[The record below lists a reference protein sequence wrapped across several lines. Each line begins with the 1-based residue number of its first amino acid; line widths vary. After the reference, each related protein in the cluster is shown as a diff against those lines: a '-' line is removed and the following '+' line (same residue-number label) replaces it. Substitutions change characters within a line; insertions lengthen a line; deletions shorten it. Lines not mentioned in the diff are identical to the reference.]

1 MPIFL
6 DNSRRRKF
14 YFRGATAFFLFVFLS
29 SILLFCFG
37 LSFAASTRSPVSYAD
52 AAERYH
58 YYYSAANDKKVAI
71 TVDDGPHAPATE
83 QFLSTLKL
91 YNVPATFFYIGEQAL
106 LRPDLVK
113 EAADA
118 GFDIEVHSFSHAQSA
133 HSSYERLA
141 FELHS
146 SGYLV
151 SQITGTNAM
160 YYRPPFLL
168 GIGIDPTVNPYIE
181 PPKDVL
187 WSLEAGYLPVGSDID
202 PKDWLATSTP
212 GVMANLKKALHDT
225 PNGHIIL
232 LHEDVTTAR
241 AMGDIVTYLRDQG
254 YTIVPLK
261 ELLTPPTIVALG
273 TTLKTGDTDKT
284 TGGAVSKLQWFLY
297 KQKYLDPYE
306 LTGIFDTQTKEA
318 LTNFQITNKLVNA
331 SNPDLPVVGV
341 ATPATRALIANI
353 SAAASAS
360 QHSGAVHAPNL
371 LEQGGGA
378 VVSLMRDVYVH
389 FFPLANGWLV
399 VIIFLTLLLVLGRSL
414 GLIALIIW
422 AKIRNTPSPPMLTA
436 GHPGVSILIPAYNE
450 QENIAATVESVIRTS
465 YPRREIIVIDDG
477 SRDNTSAEVEGVIRA
492 YPNDG
497 VRLVRVEN
505 GGKARAL
512 NIGMEYAQYEIIV
525 VLDADAVLDKEAL
538 WHFTKHFSNERVG
551 AVAGKVC
558 TTGSSTLLDLFQ
570 TLEYAVGQNID
581 KRAFSTMGA
590 VGVVPGPAGAWRK
603 SVVMQLGGFSTE
615 TLVEDQDLTL
625 TVLRSGRQIIYEPD
639 AIAYTETPHNVKN
652 FLKQRFR
659 WVYGTMQCFWK
670 HKSVYLEKGRPS
682 MTLIVLP
689 NIFIFNMMLPLIYP
703 FADSAFIFGLFS
715 SQWQTLILP
724 FLLFTAFDLTYAMWG
739 VWGEPNAWRLMLA
752 VPLQRI
758 VYRQLLYISVMR
770 SVVRALEGTGSSWNK
785 FAKMGETK
793 RFFFTSIVVPVPST
807 LSHEAAVIEAAQADA
822 PANVPQ
828 LPQVVSDTVTV
839 AFQGPSGTSD
849 SSTNLQR
856 VVSLSSIPKHFQ
868 SAGDISS
875 PAWAPN
881 VLVGVL
887 EEPKTYEKSSSLLGP
902 TSSH

>member
-306 LTGIFDTQTKEA
+306 LTGVFDEQTKDA
-318 LTNFQITNKLVNA
+318 LARFQANNKLLDP
-331 SNPDLPVVGV
+331 SNPDSRVEGV
-341 ATPATRALIANI
+341 ATAATRALIQKI
-353 SAAASAS
+353 SEASEKT
-360 QHSGAVHAPNL
+360 SGR
-371 LEQGGGA
+371 A
-378 VVSLMRDVYVH
+378 VVEKQNTFERAGGLVIGLIRTSYISV
-389 FFPLANGWLV
+389 FPAFHGWLV
-399 VIIFLTLLLVLGRSL
+399 IMIFLSLLLVLGRSL

-422 AKIRNTPSPPMLTA
+422 GKIHPIAEHPFITK
-436 GHPGVSILIPAYNE
+436 GQPGVSILIPAYNE

-477 SRDNTSAEVEGVIRA
+477 SSDNTSAEVEGVIRM
-492 YPNDG
+492 YPNDQ
-497 VRLVRVEN
+497 VRLVRITN

-512 NIGMEYAQYEIIV
+512 NIGIEHASYELIV
-525 VLDADAVLDKEAL
+525 VLGRRCSPRQRSSMAL
-538 WHFTKHFSNERVG
+538 YQTFCDEHVG
-551 AVAGKVC
+551 AVAGKVR
-558 TTGSSTLLDLFQ
+558 TTASSSMLDLFQ
-570 TLEYAVGQNID
+570 TLEYSIGSKHRQARILYYRCSRG
-581 KRAFSTMGA
+581 GA
-590 VGVVPGPAGAWRK
+590 GPGRRLAKVRHHAAG
-603 SVVMQLGGFSTE
+603 
-615 TLVEDQDLTL
+615 
-625 TVLRSGRQIIYEPD
+625 
-639 AIAYTETPHNVKN
+639 
-652 FLKQRFR
+652 
-659 WVYGTMQCFWK
+659 
-670 HKSVYLEKGRPS
+670 
-682 MTLIVLP
+682 
-689 NIFIFNMMLPLIYP
+689 
-703 FADSAFIFGLFS
+703 
-715 SQWQTLILP
+715 
-724 FLLFTAFDLTYAMWG
+724 
-739 VWGEPNAWRLMLA
+739 
-752 VPLQRI
+752 
-758 VYRQLLYISVMR
+758 
-770 SVVRALEGTGSSWNK
+770 
-785 FAKMGETK
+785 
-793 RFFFTSIVVPVPST
+793 
-807 LSHEAAVIEAAQADA
+807 
-822 PANVPQ
+822 
-828 LPQVVSDTVTV
+828 
-839 AFQGPSGTSD
+839 
-849 SSTNLQR
+849 R
-856 VVSLSSIPKHFQ
+856 V
-868 SAGDISS
+868 
-875 PAWAPN
+875 
-881 VLVGVL
+881 
-887 EEPKTYEKSSSLLGP
+887 
-902 TSSH
+902 